1 MKYLL
6 LILFTFTIVS
16 CSQRQEK
23 ELSISTKPDTSDY
36 KIKISDNDLILT
48 LNHKQK
54 VYKNL
59 IMSEMLLST
68 ELIKDNNGFTLV
80 YESNASITKIKEKYD
95 FKYSDN
101 DIKLISK
108 EIIKFGKAGV
118 SLNKIYIDG
127 DDMSQKT
134 YNDLESIGNN
144 LVENF
149 SNEPICFIYNSKNQT
164 FGKVYFRQSPED
176 LFINFPQHITFNLI
190 ITDAELANNE
200 AYRLEQINA
209 HQESIFLLK
218 NIIKQYP
225 DRVVAYLNLADNYW
239 KLNKKSEA
247 KNSYQ
252 KYILLMKKQNKDIQK
267 IPSRVFERTK

>member
-1 MKYLL
+1 MKYLQ
-6 LILFTFTIVS
+6 LILFTFTIAS
-16 CSQRQEK
+16 CSQQHKE
-23 ELSISTKPDTSDY
+23 ELSISTKPDTTDY

-59 IMSEMLLST
+59 IMNEMSLST
-68 ELIKDNNGFTLV
+68 ELIKDNNGFILV
-80 YESNASITKIKEKYD
+80 YESNASIIKIKEKYD
-95 FKYSDN
+95 FKYSEN
-101 DIKLISK
+101 GIKLISK

-118 SLNKIYIDG
+118 SLNKIYID

-134 YNDLESIGNN
+134 HNDLESIGNE

-149 SNEPICFIYNSKNQT
+149 RSEPICFIYNPKNQT
-164 FGKVYFRQSPED
+164 FGKAYFRQSPED

-218 NIIKQYP
+218 NIIRHYP